1 MVALFFSKLRG
12 DAQMRMRKT
21 STRIS
26 SMLVVLLAVMLVVA
40 SLATA
45 VEVGD
50 KAPDFTL
57 PSTMGKKVSLSQYK
71 GKNNVLV
78 EFFIAAASR
87 TGT

>member
-1 MVALFFSKLRG
+1 MIRT
-12 DAQMRMRKT
+12 KT
-21 STRIS
+21 T
-26 SMLVVLLAVMLVVA
+26 SMMLVLLAAMLVVA

-45 VEVGD
+45 LEVGD

-57 PSTMGKKVSLSQYK
+57 PSTMGEKVSLSQFK

-78 EFFIAAASR
+78 EFFIAAASL

>member
-1 MVALFFSKLRG
+1 MAALFFSKLKG
-12 DAQMRMRKT
+12 DSQMHTSKT
-21 STRIS
+21 ITRIS

-40 SLATA
+40 SLAGA

-57 PSTMGKKVSLSQYK
+57 PSTIGKKVSLSQYK

>member
-1 MVALFFSKLRG
+1 
-12 DAQMRMRKT
+12 MRTNKR

-26 SMLVVLLAVMLVVA
+26 SVVIVLLAGILVVA

-50 KAPDFTL
+50 KAPGFTL
-57 PSTMGKKVSLSQYK
+57 PSTMGEKVSLSQFK

-78 EFFIAAASR
+78 EFFIAAASL